1 MNVVVAHQ
9 LLPLTVLGN
18 HLFKSFLSIW
28 CIKNFLCYD
37 VIHVFLI
44 LVSYFFSFL
53 LAGQMM
59 GGTFQ
64 ESYARVMVV
73 SFACGSLFWSRS

>member
-44 LVSYFFSFL
+44 LVSYFFFP
-53 LAGQMM
+53 
-59 GGTFQ
+59 
-64 ESYARVMVV
+64 SYWQVK
-73 SFACGSLFWSRS
+73 

>member
-44 LVSYFFSFL
+44 LVSYFFFFL
-53 LAGQMM
+53 LIGRSND
-59 GGTFQ
+59 GWHLP
-64 ESYARVMVV
+64 RIL
-73 SFACGSLFWSRS
+73 CPCNGSIFCLWLIVLE